1 MQCEYVYD
9 YGYDYEHAPIESCEE
24 IIIEDISSAADCADL
39 CYDDWDCANWD
50 FVEDEMK
57 CVHKQFVS
65 NDHSY
70 LVFRTLIFLI
80 IYTYKEKFNLYT
92 FFLFS
97 VMNL

>member
-24 IIIEDISSAADCADL
+24 FIIEDISSAADCADL

-65 NDHSY
+65 NDHSLFFSY
-70 LVFRTLIFLI
+70 IFFLI
-80 IYTYKEKFNLYT
+80 IYIRKILICT
-92 FFLFS
+92 LFS
-97 VMNL
+97 FSV

>member
-24 IIIEDISSAADCADL
+24 FIIEDISSAADCADL

-65 NDHSY
+65 YDNSII
-70 LVFRTLIFLI
+70 FIRKKLIF
-80 IYTYKEKFNLYT
+80 T
-92 FFLFS
+92 LFS
-97 VMNL
+97 FSV